1 MDFVLKNFQEAIVV
15 NRLANVHYFE
25 FTADYQTKE
34 DSHNF
39 CELLYVDNGVIH
51 ITSEHY
57 SGELKQNQI
66 ILHGPN
72 QKHSLSCASNTAPSV
87 IIIGFECF
95 SPELEKLT
103 FAPLD
108 VPVAQQKLLADVIK
122 ETRAVYL
129 PPYDVP
135 NLKNMKKRA
144 SFDFGADQLI
154 RDTLQIFLIQC
165 LRRIE
170 LLSPKQTE
178 FRLSNN
184 AMIYGVKAYLE
195 HNYAVHI
202 SIDELCFLF
211 QTNKTT
217 LCNNFKK
224 FFGKTIIDYVN
235 ELRIEHT
242 KRLLREN
249 VSLTEIADSMAISS
263 VHYLTTIFK
272 KHVGMSPRE
281 YKRSVKAKLED

>member
-1 MDFVLKNFQEAIVV
+1 MKNFQEAIIV

-25 FTADYQTKE
+25 FTADYHTKE

-39 CELLYVDNGVIH
+39 CELLYVDNGVIQ
-51 ITSEHY
+51 IASENY
-57 SGELKQNQI
+57 SGELKQNQL
-66 ILHGPN
+66 ILHVPN
-72 QKHSLSCASNTAPSV
+72 EKHSLSCTSNSAPSV

-103 FAPLD
+103 YAPLD
-108 VPVAQQKLLADVIK
+108 VPVTSQKLLADIIK

-135 NLKNMKKRA
+135 NLKNMKKRI
-144 SFDFGADQLI
+144 SFEFGADQLI

-165 LRRIE
+165 LRRIK

-178 FRLSNN
+178 YRLSNN
-184 AMIYGVKAYLE
+184 AMIYEVKAYLE
-195 HNYAVHI
+195 ENYAVRI

-217 LCNNFKK
+217 LCDNFKK

-242 KRLLREN
+242 KRALREN
-249 VSLTEIADSMAISS
+249 ISLTEIASSMAISS

-272 KHVGMSPRE
+272 KYVGMSPRE

>member
-39 CELLYVDNGVIH
+39 CELLYVDNGVIQ

-57 SGELKQNQI
+57 SGELKQNQM

-72 QKHSLSCASNTAPSV
+72 EKHSLSCASHAAPSV

-103 FAPLD
+103 FTPFD
-108 VPVAQQKLLADVIK
+108 VPVSLQKLLADVIK
-122 ETRAVYL
+122 ETRSVYL
-129 PPYDVP
+129 PPYDIP
-135 NLKNMKKRA
+135 NLKNMKKRT
-144 SFDFGADQLI
+144 SFEFGADQLI

-165 LRRIE
+165 LRSNE
-170 LLSPKQTE
+170 LLSPKKTE
-178 FRLSNN
+178 HRLSNN
-184 AMIYGVKAYLE
+184 TMIYGVKAYLE
-195 HNYAVHI
+195 ENYTVHI

-211 QTNKTT
+211 KTNKTT
-217 LCNNFKK
+217 LCNTFKK
-224 FFGKTIIDYVN
+224 FFGKTLIDYVN

-249 VSLTEIADSMAISS
+249 VSLTEIADKMAISS